1 MRTVQLQY
9 KTSREVLPHKAKAP
23 CGAPK
28 ERLFPARSLGGTAV
42 TMGRIQVC
50 GGRSEAGG
58 NEEEKGESIQGG
70 KEGIWGK
77 WFMVWFGLNWFLR
90 NYSMIFKRLLG
101 FEHMKATENGMRT
114 A

>member
-77 WFMVWFGLNWFLR
+77 WFMVWFGWNWFLR
-90 NYSMIFKRLLG
+90 KSSMIFKRLLG

-114 A
+114 G